1 MKHVVSSMR
10 IDRVSL
16 LNQRFALEML
26 GCNHRSMRIARH
38 RELHANSLRNSF
50 RFCFQSLGVRAAT
63 FVRRA
68 RGVGTAL
75 AICTFEHQLIT
86 DPNLSPLYGETT

>member
-1 MKHVVSSMR
+1 MR

-26 GCNHRSMRIARH
+26 GRSHRSMRIARH
-38 RELHANSLRNSF
+38 REQHANSLRNSF
-50 RFCFQSLGVRAAT
+50 RFCFQALGVRAAK

-68 RGVGTAL
+68 CGVGTAL